1 MSHPPFSQ
9 IAYTLFHLDYLHP
22 MATHKEADMYM
33 TPSSESNLRLE
44 AKKTSL
50 IIHLNKMSC
59 FATLQKGKK
68 NHINV

>member
-1 MSHPPFSQ
+1 
-9 IAYTLFHLDYLHP
+9 

-68 NHINV
+68 KSYQCVIL